1 MVAVASWL
9 FAVSTMISWAY
20 YGEQGMVYMAGRR
33 SVLPYKIFYCAS
45 IVVACAGVITTEEEL
60 DNITA
65 VGTGIMLWVNI
76 PIMLLFGGV
85 TMTAYRRYFARLRAG
100 EFPERPR

>member
-1 MVAVASWL
+1 
-9 FAVSTMISWAY
+9 MISWAY

-33 SVLPYKIFYCAS
+33 SVLPYKIVYCLS

-85 TMTAYRRYFARLRAG
+85 TMTAYRGYFARLRAG
-100 EFPERPR
+100 EFDPRVPGAPRP